1 MMSKTKNFAIFLLS
15 AVATA
20 MLIVACEPSGRSV
33 EKLLNREGKP
43 IKVTVHFYD
52 TQAQVTA
59 KYRELHDV
67 PKNVEIA
74 PRMGF
79 SMWPEWMTED
89 GESVD
94 VDEKL
99 FCDIHTVEPKVVD
112 DEATLTLGH
121 EMLHCLYGSY
131 HPGEER

>member
-1 MMSKTKNFAIFLLS
+1 MMSRTKNFAIFVIS

-20 MLIVACEPSGRSV
+20 LLIVACEPSGRKV
-33 EKLLNREGKP
+33 EKLLNREGKE
-43 IKVTVHFYD
+43 IKVVVEFLDST
-52 TQAQVTA
+52 AEVTK

-74 PRMGF
+74 PRAGF
-79 SMWPEWMTED
+79 SMWPEWMAED

-99 FCDIHTVEPKVVD
+99 FCKIYTVEPKFVD

-121 EMLHCLYGSY
+121 ELLHCLYGSY